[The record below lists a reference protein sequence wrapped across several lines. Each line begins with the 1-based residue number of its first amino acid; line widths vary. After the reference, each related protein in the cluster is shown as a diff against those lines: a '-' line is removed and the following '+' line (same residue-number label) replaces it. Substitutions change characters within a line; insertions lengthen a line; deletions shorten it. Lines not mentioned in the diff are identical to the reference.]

1 MAEIRHLENWHDV
14 IFICRGWSDLDT
26 ISQAGT
32 EWHVDCGDVWKWK
45 PDGEFQYGGRLGE
58 FNGMSF
64 QSHVWHCRVLPLGEF
79 TVTIPEPHAALQGV
93 RIPSAIL
100 KIVLGHILFFIC
112 NAVKALTNGGFALVS
127 SPIDLFVTAV
137 SAQCGAMWHVNFHK
151 HVSDASLNDTVLVPV
166 TGSWLLRHTRPIP
179 RHTTTTTFV
188 TVFEK
193 KNNELRTASETA
205 EIKLWWSSRYYL

>member
-1 MAEIRHLENWHDV
+1 MT
-14 IFICRGWSDLDT
+14 CRLRWCVEMETRWRIPIWRTFGR
-26 ISQAGT
+26 IQ
-32 EWHVDCGDVWKWK
+32 WHV
-45 PDGEFQYGGRLGE
+45 
-58 FNGMSF
+58 
-64 QSHVWHCRVLPLGEF
+64 
-79 TVTIPEPHAALQGV
+79 IPEPRITLQGAATWWIHCDDSRTTC
-93 RIPSAIL
+93 RIAGCKNSIR
-100 KIVLGHILFFIC
+100 HIENRFGPYFIFIC
-112 NAVKALTNGGFALVS
+112 NAVKALTNGGFPLVS